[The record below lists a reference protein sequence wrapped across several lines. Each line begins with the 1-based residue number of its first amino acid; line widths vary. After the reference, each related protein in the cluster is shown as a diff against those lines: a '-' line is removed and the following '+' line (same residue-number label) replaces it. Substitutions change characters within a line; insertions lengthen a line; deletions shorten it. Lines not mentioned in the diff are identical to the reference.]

1 MFIFVV
7 NSCISMKHIYNYI
20 IKISNELND
29 TFKTESGLELYGHK
43 DFNKDRLSNR
53 YATVMSQPILFDGEL
68 IEEGTEVLIDPST
81 YYHSTHGEDDIKQY
95 TTNTIDMKAGI
106 YAIEPQNIV
115 LYKQDNTWRGYMDN
129 FLGEC
134 VEEKKEDT
142 VIGSFIVEVGQKVK
156 TDTFDVIYTNK
167 FLDDNEVSEGDRLY
181 MKPKHGVSV
190 WVDGK
195 EKTWLRGVDVLGK
208 TVEDEN

>member
-29 TFKTESGLELYGHK
+29 TFKTESGMEWYGDK

-81 YYHSTHGEDDIKQY
+81 YYHSTHGDDDVKQY
-95 TTNTIDMKAGI
+95 TTNTIDMQEGI

-115 LYKQDNTWRGYMDN
+115 LYKQDNTWRGYMNN

-134 VEEKKEDT
+134 VTEQKEDKT
-142 VIGSFIVEVGQKVK
+142 IGSVIVEVGRKVK
-156 TDTFDVIYTNK
+156 TDTYDVVYTNT
-167 FLDDNEVSEGDRLY
+167 FLEDHDVLKGDRLY
-181 MKPKHGVSV
+181 MKPNYGVSV
-190 WVDGK
+190 WILGK
-195 EKTWLRGVDVLGK
+195 EHTWLRSVDVLAK
-208 TVEDEN
+208 TEDNEN